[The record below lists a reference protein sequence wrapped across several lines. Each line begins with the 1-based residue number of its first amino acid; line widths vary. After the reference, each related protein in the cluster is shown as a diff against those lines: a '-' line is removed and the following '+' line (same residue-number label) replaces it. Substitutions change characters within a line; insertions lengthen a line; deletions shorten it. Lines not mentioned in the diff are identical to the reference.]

1 MKFKISNNIKER
13 LIIYNLQLAHHF
25 RNHLEEEEKK
35 MHHMSEVVEKASQK
49 KKLDFRRRTEK
60 KSPQTK
66 SCRFDQFPFS
76 SSEDEDLF
84 PPKEL
89 KPINEE
95 NTEIDSG
102 SGSTK
107 LPDSGPTE
115 IQEEQKEPRKGGL
128 ALVEKEKKAKEKKK
142 LMEIIG
148 KVLAKINSKEQRE
161 KAKKVLGS
169 IVEKSEVRSRYK
181 ILHEL

>member
-1 MKFKISNNIKER
+1 
-13 LIIYNLQLAHHF
+13 
-25 RNHLEEEEKK
+25 

-49 KKLDFRRRTEK
+49 KKLEFRRRTEK